1 MDHKFNAHGYIAVFY
16 SDKVGLHETV
26 IGSVDIGASISH
38 WRFAK
43 DIIFYLVLNL

>member
-1 MDHKFNAHGYIAVFY
+1 MDHKFSAHGYIAVFY

-26 IGSVDIGASISH
+26 IGSVDIGANI
-38 WRFAK
+38 WRFVK